1 MKKDNIAHNNPPLE
15 LEDFIIKDRDGKST
29 GRIKFTNTF
38 LKKYL
43 TKKYIPERDE
53 YVERVINDS
62 EKIGLKA
69 KATVGG
75 SISLFYQY
83 LPKGKN
89 YQVKYLLGKFPFEF
103 RWNLFS
109 DREWQWKIRET
120 KVGFSSTLVHSY
132 WYPTDSHEIT

>member
-1 MKKDNIAHNNPPLE
+1 MKKDNIGHNNPPLE
-15 LEDFIIKDRDGKST
+15 LEDFIIKDKDGKST

-43 TKKYIPERDE
+43 TKKYIPERDA

-89 YQVKYLLGKFPFEF
+89 YPVKYLLGKFPEMSVDAA
-103 RWNLFS
+103 RSLV
-109 DREWQWKIRET
+109 DDLKHAIR
-120 KVGFSSTLVHSY
+120 S
-132 WYPTDSHEIT
+132 

>member
-1 MKKDNIAHNNPPLE
+1 MRIKKDNIAHNNPPLE

-89 YQVKYLLGKFPFEF
+89 YPVKYLLGKFPFEF
-103 RWNLFS
+103 R
-109 DREWQWKIRET
+109 
-120 KVGFSSTLVHSY
+120 
-132 WYPTDSHEIT
+132 